1 MKRKVISAVKTLLQF
16 AVLMAFALFLC
27 QNISAQESDLIMYE
41 STETY
46 SETLAATASESQQSA
61 PQTGDNS
68 SIIVPLIA
76 VICAAGIGS
85 SAALING
92 KRKN

>member
-46 SETLAATASESQQSA
+46 SETQAATASESQQSS

-76 VICAAGIGS
+76 VICAASIGS